1 MADTAAE
8 AARRVMI
15 MMNIVQAAGAGGD
28 APAVKADLEWF
39 KTMSSLDTGLKA
51 SNAGTLGAIRR
62 DVVAAVVS
70 KKGGGGLAA
79 MAGNLFACCGAG
91 APGGADAPAAPAPE
105 PAPEPV
111 GRESV
116 GRESTA

>member
-1 MADTAAE
+1 MGKACEALGLDSATLWTAEGKAQNLWE
-8 AARRVMI
+8 A
-15 MMNIVQAAGAGGD
+15 NIVPAAGAGGD

-91 APGGADAPAAPAPE
+91 AP
-105 PAPEPV
+105 
-111 GRESV
+111 
-116 GRESTA
+116 